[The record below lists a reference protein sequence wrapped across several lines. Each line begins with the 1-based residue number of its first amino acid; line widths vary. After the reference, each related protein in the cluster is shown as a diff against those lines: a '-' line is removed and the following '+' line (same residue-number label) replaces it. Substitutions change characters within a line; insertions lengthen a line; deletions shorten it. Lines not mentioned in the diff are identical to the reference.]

1 MEQDVR
7 VIEVRPGGRR
17 RIDRV
22 LDPGYVRGLGELSLD
37 DLRARRDEAAQE
49 ETDLSYLRRL
59 LHARIDIVR
68 AEQQRRSTG
77 GQSSI
82 VDQLATILSDN
93 ALRPAR
99 GSGRHQALEPSRAGE
114 HRRQAEALVGNSDL
128 TDVGTLSDEKLA
140 DTLNDYGEEESSVSA
155 RRREVQAVV
164 DLFNSEIATRYRDRT
179 ASVDDLLARAR
190 DDEQSAN

>member
-1 MEQDVR
+1 M
-7 VIEVRPGGRR
+7 IEVRPGGRR

-37 DLRARRDEAAQE
+37 GLRERRDEAAQE

-82 VDQLATILSDN
+82 VDQLATILADN

-99 GSGRHQALEPSRAGE
+99 GSGRHQDLEPSRAGE

-128 TDVGTLSDEKLA
+128 TDVGTLSDDKLA
-140 DTLNDYGEEESSVSA
+140 ETLRDYGEEEASVST

-179 ASVDDLLARAR
+179 ASVDDLLAAERAR
-190 DDEQSAN
+190 EDD

>member
-1 MEQDVR
+1 M
-7 VIEVRPGGRR
+7 IEVRPGGRR

-22 LDPGYVRGLGELSLD
+22 LDPDYVRGLAELSLD
-37 DLRARRDEAAQE
+37 QLRARRDEAAQE

-99 GSGRHQALEPSRAGE
+99 GSGRHQALEPSRAGD

-128 TDVGTLSDEKLA
+128 TDVGALDDEKL
-140 DTLNDYGEEESSVSA
+140 TQILRDYGEEESSVST

-164 DLFNSEIATRYRDRT
+164 DLMNSEIATRYRDRV
-179 ASVDDLLARAR
+179 ASVDDLLAAERAR
-190 DDEQSAN
+190 DDDGSQQ